1 MIAQIFTPISLL
13 KKVFRLGERSLARQ
27 EVSHRLQNICS
38 GETEEIIEAALSCQ
52 KSPFREGNSKAIIE
66 FHQETQGLSSHAFR
80 VLNEWGIPVTE
91 EQLLRKLRGLNLV
104 SWGFPFERLG
114 LQTDHRF
121 LQLSDNRWLL
131 KDWELVNDE
140 VYNYLVQH
148 ETTELLLMD
157 IPFLIQM
164 KLGLTK
170 KKYLFLPEYDER
182 FQQDETR
189 LYILSSHAQLEAED
203 LQKTKAENT
212 SFMEVAAAMSQEIL
226 VDKSKTTVV
235 DEVIHDLLGSLIKLE
250 KRSTEM
256 KDEVVGHFS
265 SNNLEAIRDLMTE
278 KEKNEKVLLKLK
290 EIVDELT

>member
-13 KKVFRLGERSLARQ
+13 KKVFRPGERSLARQ
-27 EVSHRLQNICS
+27 EISHRLQDVCS
-38 GETEEIIEAALSCQ
+38 GETEEIIEAALSFQ

-66 FHQETQGLSSHAFR
+66 FHQEALGLSTHAFR
-80 VLNEWGIPVTE
+80 VLNEWGMPVTE

-114 LQTDHRF
+114 LQADHRF
-121 LQLSDNRWLL
+121 LQLSDQRWLL
-131 KDWELVNDE
+131 KEWELVNDE

-148 ETTELLLMD
+148 ETTELPLMD

-170 KKYLFLPEYDER
+170 KKCLFLPEFDER
-182 FQQDETR
+182 FQMDETR
-189 LYILSSHAQLEAED
+189 LYVLSSQTQPEAED
-203 LQKTKAENT
+203 LLTNSENT
-212 SFMEVAAAMSQEIL
+212 SFTEVAAAMSQEAL
-226 VDKSKTTVV
+226 VDKPKTSVV
-235 DEVIHDLLGSLIKLE
+235 DEVIHDLMGALIKLE

-265 SNNLEAIRDLMTE
+265 SNNLEAIRELMTE